1 MSEKKYVC
9 LDCGEKFEWSRLEQ
23 VLGPL
28 MRPWVLSD
36 PAPSPLWGLLAK
48 CRCPK
53 CRSERV
59 RKIYKCG

>member
-1 MSEKKYVC
+1 MSKKKYVC
-9 LDCGEKFEWSRLEQ
+9 LDCGEKFEWSRLER

-36 PAPSPLWGLLAK
+36 PAPSVGGAFAK
-48 CRCPK
+48 CRCPE

-59 RKIYKCG
+59 RKV